1 MAKKQHKERI
11 QQPKESQIASTL
23 MKLFFLISFIVL
35 GFFVFNDMPINW
47 ILGVY
52 VIDILVS
59 LVYVAFNRN
68 RITTSDVVHTNVR
81 RIVAFLIMLITMFF
95 YAFALW
101 RVDQYTTQMQVTL
114 FIGGSIIYYAVFNS
128 TKTALKRK

>member
-1 MAKKQHKERI
+1 MAKKQHRDRV
-11 QQPKESQIASTL
+11 QQPKEPQTAGTL
-23 MKLFFLISFIVL
+23 MKLFFLISFVVL
-35 GFFVFNDMPINW
+35 GLFIFNDMPINW

-52 VIDILVS
+52 IIDILVS

-81 RIVAFLIMLITMFF
+81 RIVSFLIMLITMFF

-114 FIGGSIIYYAVFNS
+114 FIGGIIIYYAVFNS
-128 TKTALKRK
+128 TKTALKK

>member
-1 MAKKQHKERI
+1 MTKKQRKERI
-11 QQPKESQIASTL
+11 QQPKESQTAGTL

-35 GFFVFNDMPINW
+35 GLFVFNDMPINW

-68 RITTSDVVHTNVR
+68 RITTSDVVHTNMR

-114 FIGGSIIYYAVFNS
+114 FIGGVIIYYAVFNS
-128 TKTALKRK
+128 TKTALKK

>member
-1 MAKKQHKERI
+1 MAKKQHKEQI
-11 QQPKESQIASTL
+11 QQPKESQTASTL
-23 MKLFFLISFIVL
+23 IKLFFLISFVVL
-35 GFFVFNDMPINW
+35 GLFVFNDMPINW
-47 ILGVY
+47 ILSVY
-52 VIDILVS
+52 IIDILVS

-81 RIVAFLIMLITMFF
+81 RIVSFLIMLITMFF

-114 FIGGSIIYYAVFNS
+114 FIGGIIIYYAVFNS

>member
-1 MAKKQHKERI
+1 MAKKQRKERI
-11 QQPKESQIASTL
+11 QQPKESQIAGTL
-23 MKLFFLISFIVL
+23 MKLFFFISFIVL
-35 GFFVFNDMPINW
+35 GLFVFNDMPINW

-59 LVYVAFNRN
+59 LIYVAFNRN

-114 FIGGSIIYYAVFNS
+114 FIGGVIIYYAVFNS
-128 TKTALKRK
+128 TKTALKK

>member
-1 MAKKQHKERI
+1 MAKKQHRDHVQQQKEP
-11 QQPKESQIASTL
+11 QTAGTL
-23 MKLFFLISFIVL
+23 MKLFFLISFVVL
-35 GFFVFNDMPINW
+35 GLFVFNDMPINW

-52 VIDILVS
+52 IIDILVS

-81 RIVAFLIMLITMFF
+81 RIVSFLIMLITMFF

-114 FIGGSIIYYAVFNS
+114 FIGGVIIYYAVFNS

>member
-1 MAKKQHKERI
+1 MAKKQHKEQI
-11 QQPKESQIASTL
+11 QQPKESQTASTL
-23 MKLFFLISFIVL
+23 IKLFFLISFIVL
-35 GFFVFNDMPINW
+35 GLFVFNDMPINW

-114 FIGGSIIYYAVFNS
+114 FIGGVIIYYAVFNS
-128 TKTALKRK
+128 TKTALKK

>member
-1 MAKKQHKERI
+1 MAKKQHRDRVQQQKEL
-11 QQPKESQIASTL
+11 QTAGTL
-23 MKLFFLISFIVL
+23 MKLFFLISFVVL
-35 GFFVFNDMPINW
+35 GLFVFNDMPINW

-52 VIDILVS
+52 IIDILVS

-81 RIVAFLIMLITMFF
+81 RIVSFLIMLITMFF

-114 FIGGSIIYYAVFNS
+114 FIGGIIIYYAVFNS
-128 TKTALKRK
+128 TKTALKK

>member
-1 MAKKQHKERI
+1 MAKKQHKEQI
-11 QQPKESQIASTL
+11 QQPKESQTASTL
-23 MKLFFLISFIVL
+23 IKLFFLISFIVL
-35 GFFVFNDMPINW
+35 GVFVFNDMPINW

-81 RIVAFLIMLITMFF
+81 RIVSFLIMLITMFF

-114 FIGGSIIYYAVFNS
+114 FIGGVIIYYAVFNS
-128 TKTALKRK
+128 TKTALKK

>member
-1 MAKKQHKERI
+1 MTKKQHRDRV
-11 QQPKESQIASTL
+11 QQPKEPQTAGTL
-23 MKLFFLISFIVL
+23 MKLFFLISFVVL
-35 GFFVFNDMPINW
+35 GLFVFNDMPINW

-52 VIDILVS
+52 IIDILVS

-81 RIVAFLIMLITMFF
+81 RIVSFLIMLITMFF

-114 FIGGSIIYYAVFNS
+114 FIGGIIIYYAVFNS
-128 TKTALKRK
+128 TKTALKK

>member
-1 MAKKQHKERI
+1 MAKKQHKEQI
-11 QQPKESQIASTL
+11 QQPKESQTASTL
-23 MKLFFLISFIVL
+23 IKLFFLISFVVL
-35 GFFVFNDMPINW
+35 GLFVFNDMPINW

-52 VIDILVS
+52 IIDILVS

-81 RIVAFLIMLITMFF
+81 RIVSFLIMLITMFF

-114 FIGGSIIYYAVFNS
+114 FIGGIIIYYAVFNS
-128 TKTALKRK
+128 TKTALKK

>member
-1 MAKKQHKERI
+1 MAKKQHRDRVQQQKEP
-11 QQPKESQIASTL
+11 QTAGTL
-23 MKLFFLISFIVL
+23 MKLFFLISFVVL
-35 GFFVFNDMPINW
+35 GLFVFNDMPINW

-52 VIDILVS
+52 IIDILVS

-114 FIGGSIIYYAVFNS
+114 FIGGIIIYYAVFNS
-128 TKTALKRK
+128 TKTALKRE

>member
-11 QQPKESQIASTL
+11 QQPKESQTTSTL
-23 MKLFFLISFIVL
+23 IKLFFLISFIVL
-35 GFFVFNDMPINW
+35 GLFVFNDMPINW

-59 LVYVAFNRN
+59 LVYVTFNRN

-114 FIGGSIIYYAVFNS
+114 FIGGVIIYYAVFNS

>member
-1 MAKKQHKERI
+1 MAKKQRKERI
-11 QQPKESQIASTL
+11 QQSKESQTAGTL

-35 GFFVFNDMPINW
+35 GLFVFNDMPINW

-59 LVYVAFNRN
+59 LVYVTFNRN

-114 FIGGSIIYYAVFNS
+114 FIGGVIIYYAVFNS
-128 TKTALKRK
+128 TKTALKK

>member
-1 MAKKQHKERI
+1 MAKKQHRDRV
-11 QQPKESQIASTL
+11 QQPKEPQTAGTL
-23 MKLFFLISFIVL
+23 MKLFFLISFVVL
-35 GFFVFNDMPINW
+35 GLFVFNDMPINW

-52 VIDILVS
+52 IIDILVS

-81 RIVAFLIMLITMFF
+81 RFLSFLIMLITMFF

-114 FIGGSIIYYAVFNS
+114 FIGGIIIYYAVFNS
-128 TKTALKRK
+128 TKTALKK

>member
-1 MAKKQHKERI
+1 MAKKQHKERV
-11 QQPKESQIASTL
+11 QQPKESQTAGTL
-23 MKLFFLISFIVL
+23 MKLFFLISFVIL
-35 GFFVFNDMPINW
+35 GLFVFNDMPINW

-52 VIDILVS
+52 IIDILVS

-81 RIVAFLIMLITMFF
+81 RIVSFLIMLITMFF

-114 FIGGSIIYYAVFNS
+114 FIGGIIIYYAVFNS
-128 TKTALKRK
+128 TKTALKK

>member
-1 MAKKQHKERI
+1 MAKKQRKECI
-11 QQPKESQIASTL
+11 QQPKESQTAGTL
-23 MKLFFLISFIVL
+23 MKLFFLISFVVL
-35 GFFVFNDMPINW
+35 GLFVFNDMPINW

-114 FIGGSIIYYAVFNS
+114 FIGGVIIYYAVFNS
-128 TKTALKRK
+128 TKTALKK

>member
-1 MAKKQHKERI
+1 MAKKQRKERI
-11 QQPKESQIASTL
+11 QQPKESLTAGTL
-23 MKLFFLISFIVL
+23 MKLFFLISFVVL
-35 GFFVFNDMPINW
+35 GLFVFNDMPINW

-59 LVYVAFNRN
+59 LAYVAFNRN

-81 RIVAFLIMLITMFF
+81 RIVSFLIMLITMFF

-114 FIGGSIIYYAVFNS
+114 FIGGAIIYYAVFNS
-128 TKTALKRK
+128 TKTALKK

>member
-1 MAKKQHKERI
+1 MAKKQHRDRVQQQKEP
-11 QQPKESQIASTL
+11 QAAGTL
-23 MKLFFLISFIVL
+23 MKLFFLISFVVL
-35 GFFVFNDMPINW
+35 GLFVFNDMPINW
-47 ILGVY
+47 ILSVY
-52 VIDILVS
+52 IIDILVS

-81 RIVAFLIMLITMFF
+81 RIVSFLIMLITMFF

-114 FIGGSIIYYAVFNS
+114 FIGGIIIYYAVFNS
-128 TKTALKRK
+128 TKTALKK

>member
-1 MAKKQHKERI
+1 MAKKQRKERI
-11 QQPKESQIASTL
+11 QQSKESQTAGTL

-35 GFFVFNDMPINW
+35 GLFVFNDMPINW

-59 LVYVAFNRN
+59 LVYVTFNRN

-81 RIVAFLIMLITMFF
+81 RIVSFLIMLITMFF

-114 FIGGSIIYYAVFNS
+114 FIGGVIIYYAVFNS
-128 TKTALKRK
+128 TKTALKK

>member
-1 MAKKQHKERI
+1 MAKKQHRDRI
-11 QQPKESQIASTL
+11 QQPKEPQTAGTL
-23 MKLFFLISFIVL
+23 MKLFFLISFVVL
-35 GFFVFNDMPINW
+35 GLFVFNDMPINW

-52 VIDILVS
+52 IIDILVS

-81 RIVAFLIMLITMFF
+81 RIVSFLIMLITMFF

-114 FIGGSIIYYAVFNS
+114 FIGGIIIYYAVFNS
-128 TKTALKRK
+128 TKTALKK

>member
-11 QQPKESQIASTL
+11 QQPKESQTASTL
-23 MKLFFLISFIVL
+23 IKLFFLISFIVL

-52 VIDILVS
+52 AVD
-59 LVYVAFNRN
+59 
-68 RITTSDVVHTNVR
+68 
-81 RIVAFLIMLITMFF
+81 ITMFF

-114 FIGGSIIYYAVFNS
+114 FIGGIIIYYAVFNS
-128 TKTALKRK
+128 TKTALKRE

>member
-1 MAKKQHKERI
+1 MAKKQHRDCV
-11 QQPKESQIASTL
+11 QQPKEPQTAGTL
-23 MKLFFLISFIVL
+23 MKLFFLISFVVL
-35 GFFVFNDMPINW
+35 GLFVFNDMPINW

-52 VIDILVS
+52 IIDILVS

-81 RIVAFLIMLITMFF
+81 RIISFLIMLITMFF

-114 FIGGSIIYYAVFNS
+114 FIGGIIIYYAVFNS
-128 TKTALKRK
+128 TKTALKK